1 MIEFTL
7 IIMRWSSSQIKEHVT
22 IFWQRH
28 YWIMVGFDGPI
39 ISMISPSNQSNPYK
53 TLNNWT
59 TKGKFF
65 HTCFFCLLFLET
77 LWLTWYLEISPTRA
91 NRGACHLY
99 ISHGLHWKHNLWYF
113 NFSLEPII
121 FIITCPTSFL
131 KIFKSR
137 AHLKLVGRLQFMFK
151 CLKLSLT
158 ENILDN
164 KLQSLWLNNK
174 FALNLKVEHWLTLHP
189 RHICTNTHT
198 PSSFHTNPTLH
209 TALLSR
215 NHLRWLE
222 PLSPAI
228 SSVQVNIW
236 NKEYTCTI
244 VKSFVR

>member
-151 CLKLSLT
+151 CLEVSLT

-174 FALNLKVEHWLTLHP
+174 FALNSQSGALADSTSKTHLHQYP
-189 RHICTNTHT
+189 HSLFISHQPYTAHR
-198 PSSFHTNPTLH
+198 PSIPESPPVTRATFPCHQ
-209 TALLSR
+209 
-215 NHLRWLE
+215 LRTSKYMKQRIHMHDCE
-222 PLSPAI
+222 
-228 SSVQVNIW
+228 VF
-236 NKEYTCTI
+236 C
-244 VKSFVR
+244 